1 MASGPG
7 SSMQKLSVQKA
18 LLADPALFLDED
30 AMHQRDL
37 SSWVAERQ
45 DADLGPDGERFLEAW
60 FS

>member
-1 MASGPG
+1 MASGAG

-18 LLADPALFLDED
+18 LLADPALFLDEE
-30 AMHQRDL
+30 QRDL
-37 SSWVAERQ
+37 SSWAAERQ

>member
-1 MASGPG
+1 
-7 SSMQKLSVQKA
+7 MQKLSVQKA

-37 SSWVAERQ
+37 SGGAAERQ
-45 DADLGPDGERFLEAW
+45 DADLGPDGERFLESR